1 MQMCQTRGHSKLAE
15 VPCRKLWQMYAAVR
29 DRVRPGMAAVEI
41 PDHGPCHGRYR
52 TRRAAGARGA
62 AAVQSR
68 AITRGPHAGVGE
80 AAVSAVPALG
90 PGGARAPGV
99 RAAGWG
105 VTVAEATGPAPT
117 QAFLYRRRHA
127 QALLRGN
134 RIQPCLQHP
143 HVRVALSH
151 SRAATVQLATIA
163 RLLAQTYGS

>member
-1 MQMCQTRGHSKLAE
+1 MQMRQTRGHSKLAE

-29 DRVRPGMAAVEI
+29 DRVRADMAAVEI

-134 RIQPCLQHP
+134 RNQPCLQHP